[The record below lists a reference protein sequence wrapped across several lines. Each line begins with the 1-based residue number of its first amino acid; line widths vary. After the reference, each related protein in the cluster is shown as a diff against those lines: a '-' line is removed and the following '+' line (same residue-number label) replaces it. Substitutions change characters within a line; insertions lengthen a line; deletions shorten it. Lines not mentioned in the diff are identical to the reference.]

1 MSKTMGIGEL
11 SRQTGVKVPTIR
23 FYEQVGLLPSPP
35 RTQSD
40 RRMYDVAAVKRLS
53 FIRHARELGFDLEA
67 IRQLLDLSDQP
78 QRSCVEVDAI
88 ARRHLDEIVS
98 RLARLTALKEG
109 VDRMITQCG
118 QGKIAECRILD
129 ALSNHEHCLHQEHG
143 REAVI

>member
-1 MSKTMGIGEL
+1 MGIGAL

-23 FYEQVGLLPSPP
+23 YYEQAGLLPSPP
-35 RTQSD
+35 RTKSD
-40 RRMYDVAAVKRLS
+40 RRMYDVTAVKRLS

-78 QRSCVEVDAI
+78 QRSCAEVDAI

-98 RLARLTALKEG
+98 RLARLTALKEE
-109 VDRMITQCG
+109 VDRMIVQCG

-129 ALSNHEHCLHQEHG
+129 ALSNHEHCLHKDHG
-143 REAVI
+143 REAGNTH